1 MEWLMATIAVIAAV
15 FFAVRYL
22 LLKNALRDTIEQLTH
37 IKEDV
42 LQNRRIHL
50 SMPDK
55 DMEALAIGINQ
66 MVQRFQEERVQA
78 DRRERAFQE
87 QIEAISHDLRT
98 PLTVIVGY
106 LSMMSEQ
113 NKRGVLDANE
123 LAETLVVLR
132 RKADGMERLVNQFYE
147 YSRLIA
153 NDTALSCEAVDMGKV
168 VRETLLNNVFL
179 LEQAGID
186 VSVSVDETPQ
196 WVMADAGALERVVTN
211 LLQNVA
217 RYAKRNLQIKVV
229 DCGKIVQLQVVND
242 TEVLNENDLPHLFER
257 FYAGDKARPIGSSGL
272 GLTIARGLVEEM
284 DGMMDVVM
292 LPAEDDATQKRWI
305 CFTVGLKKVGA

>member
-113 NKRGVLDANE
+113 NHG
-123 LAETLVVLR
+123 
-132 RKADGMERLVNQFYE
+132 
-147 YSRLIA
+147 
-153 NDTALSCEAVDMGKV
+153 
-168 VRETLLNNVFL
+168 
-179 LEQAGID
+179 
-186 VSVSVDETPQ
+186 
-196 WVMADAGALERVVTN
+196 
-211 LLQNVA
+211 
-217 RYAKRNLQIKVV
+217 
-229 DCGKIVQLQVVND
+229 
-242 TEVLNENDLPHLFER
+242 
-257 FYAGDKARPIGSSGL
+257 
-272 GLTIARGLVEEM
+272 
-284 DGMMDVVM
+284 
-292 LPAEDDATQKRWI
+292 
-305 CFTVGLKKVGA
+305 